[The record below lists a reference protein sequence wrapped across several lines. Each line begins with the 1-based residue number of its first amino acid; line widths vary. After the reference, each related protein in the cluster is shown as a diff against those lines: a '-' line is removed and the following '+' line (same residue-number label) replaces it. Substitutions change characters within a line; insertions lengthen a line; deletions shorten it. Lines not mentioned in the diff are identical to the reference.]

1 MLPFV
6 RIGPFLLQ
14 TPGLALLGGIWVG
27 SWLVE
32 KEAARFKL
40 DPAVI
45 YNLIFVG
52 LISGILGARLAYAA
66 RFFEIYWS
74 NPLSLLALNT
84 GTLSPTEGATIG
96 LIAAV
101 IYGQR
106 KGLPLRPTLDVLAP
120 GLSAFLVFVALAHLL
135 SGDAFGAP
143 ARLPWSVYLWDE
155 YRHPSQ
161 VYELLAAV
169 GIFLASR
176 KIALNRGGSGL
187 NFLLVVALSALAQ
200 IFLEAFRGDSVI
212 WAGGLRA
219 AQVIGIVILA
229 ISLLLFN
236 AWVYSEN
243 EFGIKRELDPQTKGG
258 ETKWRT
264 R

>member
-1 MLPFV
+1 MLPFI

-27 SWLVE
+27 SWLAE
-32 KEAARFKL
+32 KEAVREKL
-40 DPAVI
+40 NPASI
-45 YNLIFVG
+45 YNMIFVG
-52 LISGILGARLAYAA
+52 LIAGILGARLAYAA
-66 RFFEIYWS
+66 RYLDIYLS

-84 GTLSPTEGATIG
+84 TTLSLTEGVAIG

-120 GLSAFLVFVALAHLL
+120 GLAAFLVFVGLAHFL

-143 ARLPWSVYLWDE
+143 AMLPWSIYLWDE

-161 VYELLAAV
+161 VYEILAAL
-169 GIFLASR
+169 GIFVASR
-176 KIALNRGGSGL
+176 KISLNRAGSGL
-187 NFLLVVALSALAQ
+187 NFLLVVALSALAR

-212 WAGGLRA
+212 WTGGFRA
-219 AQVIGIVILA
+219 AQVVGVILLA
-229 ISLLLFN
+229 ISLQLIN
-236 AWVYSEN
+236 AWRN
-243 EFGIKRELDPQTKGG
+243 KREEG
-258 ETKWRT
+258 EGQVTPDLPNEV
-264 R
+264 